1 MNRSFQAQYR
11 ANRFHKPTQTI
22 GVKIMNVKKIR
33 AQVAQLNEGKIV
45 SLVNNSSLLLSVKGI
60 KTDADRRIV
69 KGLLLNRLT
78 KIRAASAAMADNT
91 VHQRINR
98 SYMLR
103 KQDQVTAKAVS
114 LLIKTAKEGGNVTV
128 ASLMEVETKLGLQLS
143 VGQLKAIFFAFQN
156 EGHFQAALDFASSIG
171 EAFCLEVSSSIRWM
185 EKQIFGG
192 LMIKLGVVAKAG
204 ISKFVGIIA
213 KAFAAATTA

>member
-1 MNRSFQAQYR
+1 
-11 ANRFHKPTQTI
+11 
-22 GVKIMNVKKIR
+22 MNVKKIR

-45 SLVNNSSLLLSVKGI
+45 SLLSNSSSLLSVKGI

-69 KGLLLNRLT
+69 KSILLNRLT
-78 KIRAASAAMADNT
+78 KIRAASAALADKT
-91 VHQRINR
+91 VMTRINR
-98 SYMLR
+98 ALVLR
-103 KQDQVTAKAVS
+103 AQDKAVAKAMATF
-114 LLIKTAKEGGNVTV
+114 IKVAKEGGSVTA
-128 ASLMEVETKLGLQLS
+128 ASVLEAEQKLGVQFTG
-143 VGQLKAIFFAFQN
+143 GQLKAIFFAFQN
-156 EGHFQAALDFASSIG
+156 GGHFQMALDFASSIG

>member
-1 MNRSFQAQYR
+1 MYIEMNRSFQAQYR

-91 VHQRINR
+91 VHQRR
-98 SYMLR
+98 LYCQKWETS
-103 KQDQVTAKAVS
+103 TAPNY
-114 LLIKTAKEGGNVTV
+114 I
-128 ASLMEVETKLGLQLS
+128 
-143 VGQLKAIFFAFQN
+143 KAIR
-156 EGHFQAALDFASSIG
+156 IG
-171 EAFCLEVSSSIRWM
+171 WLLSLNDDLV
-185 EKQIFGG
+185 
-192 LMIKLGVVAKAG
+192 
-204 ISKFVGIIA
+204 
-213 KAFAAATTA
+213 